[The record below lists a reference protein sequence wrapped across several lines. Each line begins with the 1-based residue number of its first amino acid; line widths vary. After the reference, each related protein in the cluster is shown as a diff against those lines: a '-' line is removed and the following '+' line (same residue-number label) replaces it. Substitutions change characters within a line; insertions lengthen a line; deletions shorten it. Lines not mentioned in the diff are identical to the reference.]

1 MQYISILLQQEE
13 EAIHKISI
21 IHKGNISTHHTWK
34 ENTEQYNTYAH
45 YTLDQE
51 VPAPHKWDNRT
62 EVEATGFTPAKKT
75 SSSLDPEKT
84 KISKKEQ

>member
-1 MQYISILLQQEE
+1 MRYLYTPHLKRKYWTI
-13 EAIHKISI
+13 
-21 IHKGNISTHHTWK
+21 
-34 ENTEQYNTYAH
+34 QYNTYAH

-51 VPAPHKWDNRT
+51 VPAPHKWDNKT

>member
-1 MQYISILLQQEE
+1 MLHTTPSLDTWD
-13 EAIHKISI
+13 
-21 IHKGNISTHHTWK
+21 ISTHHTWK